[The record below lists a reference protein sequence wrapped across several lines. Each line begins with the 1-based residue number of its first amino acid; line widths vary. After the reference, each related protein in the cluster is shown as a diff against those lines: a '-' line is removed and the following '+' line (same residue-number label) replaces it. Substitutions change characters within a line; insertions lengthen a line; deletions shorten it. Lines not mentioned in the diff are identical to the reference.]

1 MRATDWPAG
10 ADLLRMR
17 PDLRVSVYFA
27 LAWLGLSLAAP
38 GLSAGAPGA
47 DRARELLARAEGQ
60 DDLAALQTLAL
71 AREAA
76 PQNPVVHYR
85 IGYLYHKMNRLP
97 EARSAY
103 ETALQFDRCAAG
115 ALNNLG
121 NILKKQGELERAI
134 DLFERACECD
144 PRAFL
149 PHYNLG
155 NVYREAGRYEQA
167 ADAYER
173 ALKIEPDHG
182 RSRHNLGLVYMIRAE
197 RTAGAG
203 DVRFQENYARARRE
217 LDAAIRL
224 LPRDPRA
231 RLTRASLHELG
242 GAADQALAD
251 YRAALRFLPQAS
263 SLRADAQRRVQTLE
277 TQLRAA
283 RAASG
288 R

>member
-1 MRATDWPAG
+1 
-10 ADLLRMR
+10 MR
-17 PDLRVSVYFA
+17 PALRVRVFA
-27 LAWLGLSLAAP
+27 AFAGPGICLLAA
-38 GLSAGAPGA
+38 GFTAGPLHA
-47 DRARELLARAEGQ
+47 DRARELLARAETQ
-60 DDLAALQTLAL
+60 DDLTALQTLVA

-76 PQNPVVHYR
+76 PQNPLVHYR

-103 ETALQFDRCAAG
+103 ETALRFDRCAAG

-134 DLFERACECD
+134 DLFKRACDCD

-149 PHYNLG
+149 PQYNLG

-173 ALKIEPDHG
+173 ALKIEPNHA

-197 RTAGAG
+197 RTGGAG
-203 DVRFQENYARARRE
+203 DARFQENYERARRE

-231 RLTRASLHELG
+231 RLTRASL
-242 GAADQALAD
+242 
-251 YRAALRFLPQAS
+251 
-263 SLRADAQRRVQTLE
+263 
-277 TQLRAA
+277 
-283 RAASG
+283 
-288 R
+288 